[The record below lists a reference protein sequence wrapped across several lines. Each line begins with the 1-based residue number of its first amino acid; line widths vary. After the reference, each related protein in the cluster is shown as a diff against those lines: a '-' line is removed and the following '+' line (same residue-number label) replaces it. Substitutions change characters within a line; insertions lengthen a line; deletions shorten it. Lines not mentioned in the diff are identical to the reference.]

1 MNETNYERSDI
12 TSDKGGQYS
21 SGFLFVLPV
30 IFCMIFIGNVL
41 LLVAIKSFRIRRVP
55 DQLVGSLAVIDLLN
69 DLGPVLI
76 SIVVFQIDHRGFQS
90 GRISYELCHFYN
102 WISSFLR
109 LSASFVASLMAVDCF
124 CATLQPIYYRTKV
137 TSDKATKL
145 ILCVVLSGAF
155 ISALPAMGWG
165 RVLAHKGICSFNF
178 NGGFALC
185 IATLGYVQLI
195 MVLTCFIAVARKMS
209 KYEKRFNGL
218 RRGRT
223 LTFLNGR
230 LQAMEMQTANE
241 GRISHMDENGIQ
253 GGSNIKR
260 TCNTT
265 RGISTLAED
274 DDSNKITEEKC
285 EQNEIRRRESKTD
298 PSVNRCSVNR
308 NVKESRQFT
317 KVLGSVVFL
326 FYVSWMP
333 IIVSLSLMR
342 QLFVSVAR

>member
-1 MNETNYERSDI
+1 MNETNYGRSDI

-69 DLGPVLI
+69 DLGPVLM

-155 ISALPAMGWG
+155 ISALPA
-165 RVLAHKGICSFNF
+165 V
-178 NGGFALC
+178 GFH
-185 IATLGYVQLI
+185 
-195 MVLTCFIAVARKMS
+195 FI
-209 KYEKRFNGL
+209 
-218 RRGRT
+218 T
-223 LTFLNGR
+223 
-230 LQAMEMQTANE
+230 
-241 GRISHMDENGIQ
+241 
-253 GGSNIKR
+253 
-260 TCNTT
+260 
-265 RGISTLAED
+265 
-274 DDSNKITEEKC
+274 
-285 EQNEIRRRESKTD
+285 
-298 PSVNRCSVNR
+298 
-308 NVKESRQFT
+308 
-317 KVLGSVVFL
+317 
-326 FYVSWMP
+326 
-333 IIVSLSLMR
+333 SLD
-342 QLFVSVAR
+342 